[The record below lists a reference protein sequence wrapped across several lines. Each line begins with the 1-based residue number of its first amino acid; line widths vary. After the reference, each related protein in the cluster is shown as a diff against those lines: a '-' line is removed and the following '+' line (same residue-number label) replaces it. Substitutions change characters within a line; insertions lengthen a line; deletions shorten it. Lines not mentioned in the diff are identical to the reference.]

1 MKKHLSILLIFSLL
15 SPYLVSAQTDPC
27 QDKEFLRL
35 KDVSIND
42 MSEREYKYFMMMS
55 ERCTGDAEKVQTATL
70 QYPDFDSDEKRI
82 EFNNKRITI
91 IPKGTTLVHSAST
104 EFFNT
109 GLFVGSSSVE
119 KDMSWMAYEGY
130 SSISLVSFLD
140 IVGEHDTAN
149 RMSAFESVKDRRGV
163 AEFLGFSDKEIAKW
177 ELLDRTQRLLG
188 IVFFGSGILMVAKD
202 DYSDEAYLFGY
213 VFGWSF
219 LLYCIFWPFITLN
232 KVQKA
237 VFHPSILQKKL
248 FGRDYQ
254 NYFPVQ
260 QAVEMADGYNR
271 QLWRE
276 ITNR

>member
-1 MKKHLSILLIFSLL
+1 
-15 SPYLVSAQTDPC
+15 
-27 QDKEFLRL
+27 
-35 KDVSIND
+35 
-42 MSEREYKYFMMMS
+42 MSDREYKYFMMMS
-55 ERCTGDAEKVQTATL
+55 ERCTGDEEKVQTATL

-119 KDMSWMAYEGY
+119 KDMSWMAYEGFR
-130 SSISLVSFLD
+130 SISLVSFLE
-140 IVGEHDTAN
+140 IVGEHDTVKGM
-149 RMSAFESVKDRRGV
+149 RAFESVKNRRGV
-163 AEFLGFSDKEIAKW
+163 AEFLGFSEKEIAKW
-177 ELLDRTQRLLG
+177 KLLDRTENLG
-188 IVFFGSGILMVAKD
+188 WYLFLGGIIMMGVYETSNPELSIVFLWTSLGGMMS
-202 DYSDEAYLFGY
+202 LF
-213 VFGWSF
+213 F
-219 LLYCIFWPFITLN
+219 LQPVLRN
-232 KVQKA
+232 NEVEKA
-237 VFHPSILQKKL
+237 VINPSFLQKKL